1 MQVYNE
7 QIFDLLEDAPLG
19 PGQHRPAL
27 RLKEDNQGRVLVGG
41 LTEVSMLLKIEISVP
56 ELCSEIAECG
66 LGN

>member
-41 LTEVSMLLKIEISVP
+41 LTEVSMLLKIVDVP
-56 ELCSEIAECG
+56 
-66 LGN
+66 LGVVLSAGN